1 MEKIKLEMAAA
12 GEDHQGESLAQLT
25 VSADVDQM
33 GKHIDA
39 VVSELLSVGMQLRLM
54 VVVVLSGKHSQ
65 AQSQ

>member
-39 VVSELLSVGMQLRLM
+39 VVSELLSVGMQVRLM